1 MASPQTPL
9 NGTMTDV
16 PDPAHRPAAP
26 GGDASSPSNRRNPRV
41 AGPFE
46 GRRLGALDLPLR
58 IYDLSLGGCLI
69 ESYHEVTVGRRIDIE
84 IELPIEGWITL
95 QAEIL
100 YLREDFGFAVKFVTM
115 DEQTRVKLAR
125 AVVHVLKERKKRR

>member
-1 MASPQTPL
+1 MASPQTRMD
-9 NGTMTDV
+9 GTNTDA
-16 PDPAHRPAAP
+16 PDSADRPKSP
-26 GGDASSPSNRRNPRV
+26 GGAAGKPSARRAPRV

-46 GRRLGALDLPLR
+46 GRRLGALELPLR

-69 ESYHEVTVGRRIDIE
+69 ESYHEVTVGRRIDME
-84 IELPIEGWITL
+84 IELPVEGWITL

-125 AVVHVLKERKKRR
+125 AVVQVLKERKKRR

>member
-1 MASPQTPL
+1 M
-9 NGTMTDV
+9 NGTDA
-16 PDPAHRPAAP
+16 PDPAHQPAAAGGAASKPP
-26 GGDASSPSNRRNPRV
+26 GRRPPRV
-41 AGPFE
+41 AGPFD
-46 GRRLGALDLPLR
+46 GRRLGALELPLR
-58 IYDLSLGGCLI
+58 IYDLSIGGCLI

-84 IELPIEGWITL
+84 IELPIEGWITV

>member
-1 MASPQTPL
+1 M
-9 NGTMTDV
+9 NGTMNDA
-16 PDPAHRPAAP
+16 PEPAQQPAAP
-26 GGDASSPSNRRNPRV
+26 GGTAGKPSDRRAPRV

-46 GRRLGALDLPLR
+46 GRRLGALELPLR

-84 IELPIEGWITL
+84 IELPVEGWITL

>member
-1 MASPQTPL
+1 M
-9 NGTMTDV
+9 NGTTTDA
-16 PDPAHRPAAP
+16 PDPAHQPAVP
-26 GGDASSPSNRRNPRV
+26 GGAASKPPGRRPPRV
-41 AGPFE
+41 AGPFD

-58 IYDLSLGGCLI
+58 IYDLSIGGCLI
-69 ESYHEVTVGRRIDIE
+69 ESFHEVTVGRRIDIE

-100 YLREDFGFAVKFVTM
+100 YLRENFGFAVKFVAM